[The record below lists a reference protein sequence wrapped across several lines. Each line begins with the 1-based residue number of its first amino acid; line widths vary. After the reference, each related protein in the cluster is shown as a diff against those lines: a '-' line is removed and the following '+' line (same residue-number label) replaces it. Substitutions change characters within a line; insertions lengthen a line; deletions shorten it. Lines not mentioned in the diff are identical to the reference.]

1 MNLDDRDDRSVAAG
15 EYVLGTL
22 QAEDRAA
29 FDRAL
34 VGDPALQAE
43 VYAWQDRLVGLT
55 QRVDAVEPDPRWWSQ
70 IEGRLLPASAT
81 APLPAAASAAATAAA
96 TASATARSA
105 ASANDPQWRR
115 LRLWQTVSGLA
126 IAASLLLATLLV
138 ARMPAGTEPARYLA
152 VLQAPDNSAGWVVEA
167 SVGGRLRLVPIGTP
181 AAVPA
186 GKALQFW
193 TKAKSAA
200 GPTSLGLIRPGEI
213 TDLPAT
219 RLPTLEADQLFE
231 LTLEPEGGSPIG
243 RPTGPV
249 LFIGRTL
256 QL

>member
-1 MNLDDRDDRSVAAG
+1 MTLDQPDDRSVAAG

-22 QAEDRAA
+22 QAQDRAA

-34 VGDPALQAE
+34 AHDPALQAE
-43 VYAWQDRLVGLT
+43 VYAWQDRLVGLAH
-55 QRVDAVEPDPRWWSQ
+55 RVDAVEPDPQWWSL
-70 IEGRLLPASAT
+70 IEARLLPASAT
-81 APLPAAASAAATAAA
+81 APLPAAATVRPAP
-96 TASATARSA
+96 
-105 ASANDPQWRR
+105 SANDPLWRR

-126 IAASLLLATLLV
+126 VAASLLLATLLV
-138 ARMPAGTEPARYLA
+138 ARMPTGIEPARYLA
-152 VLQAPDNSAGWVVEA
+152 VLQAPDKSAGWVVEA
-167 SVGGRLRLVPIGTP
+167 SVGGRLRLVPLGT
-181 AAVPA
+181 AAPVPA

-193 TKAKSAA
+193 TKAKSATS
-200 GPTSLGLIRPGEI
+200 PTSLGLIRSGEI

>member
-1 MNLDDRDDRSVAAG
+1 MNLDQADDRSVAAG

-22 QAEDRAA
+22 QAQDRAD
-29 FDRAL
+29 FDKVLAI
-34 VGDPALQAE
+34 DPALQAE

-70 IEGRLLPASAT
+70 IEARLLPTNAT
-81 APLPAAASAAATAAA
+81 APLRGIATAGATAGA
-96 TASATARSA
+96 TASSTP
-105 ASANDPQWRR
+105 SANDPQWRR

-126 IAASLLLATLLV
+126 VAASLLLAALLV
-138 ARMPAGTEPARYLA
+138 VRMPAGIEPARYLA
-152 VLQAPDNSAGWVVEA
+152 VLQAPDKSAGWVVEA
-167 SVGGRLRLVPIGTP
+167 SVGGRLRLVPLGTS

-193 TKAKSAA
+193 TKAKSAT
-200 GPTSLGLIRPGEI
+200 GPTSLGLIRPGEV

-243 RPTGPV
+243 RPTGAV
-249 LFIGRTL
+249 LFLGRSL
-256 QL
+256 RL

>member
-1 MNLDDRDDRSVAAG
+1 MNLDNSDDRSVAAG

-22 QAEDRAA
+22 QALDRAA

-34 VGDPALQAE
+34 AGDTALQAE
-43 VYAWQDRLVGLT
+43 VYAWQDRLVGFT
-55 QRVDAVEPDPRWWSQ
+55 NRVAAVEPDPRWWSQ
-70 IEGRLLPASAT
+70 IEARLLPPSGA
-81 APLPAAASAAATAAA
+81 APLPADLTV
-96 TASATARSA
+96 RSTR
-105 ASANDPQWRR
+105 SANDPQWRR

-138 ARMPAGTEPARYLA
+138 ARMPAGIEPARYLA
-152 VLQAPDNSAGWVVEA
+152 VLQAPDKSAGWVVEA
-167 SVGGRLRLVPIGTP
+167 SVGGRLRLVPIGTS

-193 TKAKSAA
+193 TKAKSATA
-200 GPTSLGLIRPGEI
+200 PTSLGLIRPGEV

-219 RLPTLEADQLFE
+219 RLPTLEAEQLFE
-231 LTLEPEGGSPIG
+231 LTLEPEGGSPIA

-249 LFIGRTL
+249 LFIGRTV

>member
-1 MNLDDRDDRSVAAG
+1 MNLDQADDRSVAAG

-22 QAEDRAA
+22 QAQDRAD
-29 FDRAL
+29 FDKVLA
-34 VGDPALQAE
+34 VDPALQAE
-43 VYAWQDRLVGLT
+43 VYAWQDRLVGLA

-70 IEGRLLPASAT
+70 IEARLLPANAT
-81 APLPAAASAAATAAA
+81 APLPAAATAAA
-96 TASATARSA
+96 TVRLAP
-105 ASANDPQWRR
+105 SANDPHWRP

-126 IAASLLLATLLV
+126 VAASLLLATLLV
-138 ARMPAGTEPARYLA
+138 TRMPAGTEPARYLA
-152 VLQAPDNSAGWVVEA
+152 VLQAPDKSAGWVVEA
-167 SVGGRLRLVPIGTP
+167 SVGGRLRLVPIGTS

-193 TKAKSAA
+193 TKAKSAT
-200 GPTSLGLIRPGEI
+200 GPTSLGLIRPGEV

-219 RLPTLEADQLFE
+219 RLPTLEAEQLFE

>member
-1 MNLDDRDDRSVAAG
+1 MSLDQPDDRSVAAG

-22 QAEDRAA
+22 QAQERAA
-29 FDRAL
+29 FDSLLA
-34 VGDPALQAE
+34 GDPSLQAE

-55 QRVDAVEPDPRWWSQ
+55 QRVDAVEPDPQWWSQ
-70 IEGRLLPASAT
+70 IEARLLPASAT
-81 APLPAAASAAATAAA
+81 APLPAAGAAAATVRL
-96 TASATARSA
+96 AS
-105 ASANDPQWRR
+105 SANDPQWRR

-126 IAASLLLATLLV
+126 IAASLMLATLLV
-138 ARMPAGTEPARYLA
+138 ARIPAGTEPARYLA
-152 VLQAPDNSAGWVVEA
+152 VLQAPDKSAGWVVEA
-167 SVGGRLRLVPIGTP
+167 SVGGRLRLMPIGTS

-193 TKAKSAA
+193 TKAKGAT
-200 GPTSLGLIRPGEI
+200 GPTSLGLIRPGEV

-219 RLPTLEADQLFE
+219 RLPTLEVGQLFE
-231 LTLEPEGGSPIG
+231 LTLEPEGGSPIA

>member
-1 MNLDDRDDRSVAAG
+1 MNLDQADERSVAAG

-22 QAEDRAA
+22 QAQDRAA
-29 FDRAL
+29 FDTVLA
-34 VGDPALQAE
+34 GDPALQAE
-43 VYAWQDRLVGLT
+43 VYAWQDRLVGLA

-70 IEGRLLPASAT
+70 IEARLPPVSAT
-81 APLPAAASAAATAAA
+81 APLPGTAN
-96 TASATARSA
+96 ARSTP
-105 ASANDPQWRR
+105 SANDPQWRR
-115 LRLWQTVSGLA
+115 LRLWQTISGLA
-126 IAASLLLATLLV
+126 IAASLMLTTLLV
-138 ARMPAGTEPARYLA
+138 TQTPGGVEPARYLA
-152 VLQAPDNSAGWVVEA
+152 VLQAPDKSAGWIVEA
-167 SVGGRLRLVPIGTP
+167 SVGGRLRLVPIGTS

-193 TKAKSAA
+193 TKAKSATA
-200 GPTSLGLIRPGEI
+200 PTSLGLIRPGEV

-219 RLPTLEADQLFE
+219 RLPTLEAEQLFE

>member
-1 MNLDDRDDRSVAAG
+1 MNLDQPDDRSVAAG

-22 QAEDRAA
+22 QAQDRAA
-29 FDRAL
+29 FDRVLA
-34 VGDPALQAE
+34 GDPALQAE
-43 VYAWQDRLVGLT
+43 VYAWQDRLVGLA

-70 IEGRLLPASAT
+70 IEARLLPARAT
-81 APLPAAASAAATAAA
+81 ATLPAAAKV
-96 TASATARSA
+96 RSA
-105 ASANDPQWRR
+105 PIANDPQWRR

-138 ARMPAGTEPARYLA
+138 ARMPAGIEPARYLA
-152 VLQAPDNSAGWVVEA
+152 VLQAPDKSAGWVVEA
-167 SVGGRLRLVPIGTP
+167 SVGGRLRLVPIGTS

-193 TKAKSAA
+193 TKAKSAT
-200 GPTSLGLIRPGEI
+200 GPTSLGLIRPGEV

-219 RLPTLEADQLFE
+219 RLPTLEAEQLFE
-231 LTLEPEGGSPIG
+231 LTLEPEGGSPIA

-256 QL
+256 RL

>member
-1 MNLDDRDDRSVAAG
+1 MNLDQPDDRSVAAG

-22 QAEDRAA
+22 QAQDREA
-29 FDRAL
+29 FSRLLA
-34 VGDPALQAE
+34 GDPALQAE

-55 QRVDAVEPDPRWWSQ
+55 HRVDAVEPDARWWSQ
-70 IEGRLLPASAT
+70 IEARLLPATAT
-81 APLPAAASAAATAAA
+81 ATLPAAATVRPAP
-96 TASATARSA
+96 
-105 ASANDPQWRR
+105 SANDPHWRR

-126 IAASLLLATLLV
+126 IAASLMLATLLV
-138 ARMPAGTEPARYLA
+138 ARMPAGIEPARYLA
-152 VLQAPDNSAGWVVEA
+152 VLQAPDKSAGWVVEA
-167 SVGGRLRLVPIGTP
+167 SVGGRLRLVPIGTS

-193 TKAKSAA
+193 TKAKSAT
-200 GPTSLGLIRPGEI
+200 GPTSLGLVRPGEV

-231 LTLEPEGGSPIG
+231 LTLEPEGGSPIA

>member
-1 MNLDDRDDRSVAAG
+1 MNLDQADDRSVAAG

-22 QAEDRAA
+22 QAQDREA
-29 FDRAL
+29 FDRLLAD
-34 VGDPALQAE
+34 DPALQAE

-55 QRVDAVEPDPRWWSQ
+55 QRVDAVEPDARWWSQ
-70 IEGRLLPASAT
+70 IEARLLPTATATLSASANV
-81 APLPAAASAAATAAA
+81 
-96 TASATARSA
+96 RSA
-105 ASANDPQWRR
+105 RSANDPQWRR
-115 LRLWQTVSGLA
+115 LRLWQTISGLA
-126 IAASLLLATLLV
+126 IAASLLLTTLLV
-138 ARMPAGTEPARYLA
+138 ARMPAGIEPARYLA
-152 VLQAPDNSAGWVVEA
+152 VLQAPDKSAGWVVEA
-167 SVGGRLRLVPIGTP
+167 SVGGRLRLVPIGTS

-193 TKAKSAA
+193 TKAKSAT
-200 GPTSLGLIRPGEI
+200 GPTSLGLVRPGEV

-231 LTLEPEGGSPIG
+231 LTLEPEGGSPIA

-249 LFIGRTL
+249 LFIGRTV

>member
-1 MNLDDRDDRSVAAG
+1 MNLDQPDDRSVAAG

-22 QAEDRAA
+22 QAQDRAA
-29 FDRAL
+29 FDRVLA
-34 VGDPALQAE
+34 GDPALQAE

-70 IEGRLLPASAT
+70 IEARLLPASTT
-81 APLPAAASAAATAAA
+81 APLPATATAAA
-96 TASATARSA
+96 TATATAKSA
-105 ASANDPQWRR
+105 PSANDPQWRR
-115 LRLWQTVSGLA
+115 LRIWQTVSGLA

-152 VLQAPDNSAGWVVEA
+152 VLQAPDKSAGWIVEA
-167 SVGGRLRLVPIGTP
+167 SVGGRLRLLPIGTS

-193 TKAKSAA
+193 TKAKSAT
-200 GPTSLGLIRPGEI
+200 GPTSLGLIRPGEV
-213 TDLPAT
+213 TDLPAS

-231 LTLEPEGGSPIG
+231 LTLEPEHGSPIA

-249 LFIGRTL
+249 LFLGRTL

>member
-1 MNLDDRDDRSVAAG
+1 MNLDQPDDRSVAAG

-22 QAEDRAA
+22 QAQDRAA

-34 VGDPALQAE
+34 AHDPALQAE

-70 IEGRLLPASAT
+70 IEARLLPASAT
-81 APLPAAASAAATAAA
+81 ATLPAAANVGSAP
-96 TASATARSA
+96 
-105 ASANDPQWRR
+105 SANDPQWRR

-138 ARMPAGTEPARYLA
+138 ARVPAGIEPARYLA
-152 VLQAPDNSAGWVVEA
+152 VLQAPDKSAGWVVEA
-167 SVGGRLRLVPIGTP
+167 SVGGRLRLVPIGTS

-193 TKAKSAA
+193 TKAKSAT
-200 GPTSLGLIRPGEI
+200 GPTSLGLIRPGEV

>member
-1 MNLDDRDDRSVAAG
+1 MNLDNSDDRSVAAG

-22 QAEDRAA
+22 QAQERAA
-29 FDRAL
+29 FGGAL
-34 VGDPALQAE
+34 AGDPALQAE

-55 QRVDAVEPDPRWWSQ
+55 HRVDAVEPDPRWWSQ
-70 IEGRLLPASAT
+70 IEVRLLPPSGT
-81 APLPAAASAAATAAA
+81 APLPAAATVRP
-96 TASATARSA
+96 AS
-105 ASANDPQWRR
+105 SANNPQWGS

-138 ARMPAGTEPARYLA
+138 ARMPATIEPARYLA
-152 VLQAPDNSAGWVVEA
+152 VLQAPDKSAGWVVEA
-167 SVGGRLRLVPIGTP
+167 SVGGRLRLVPIGTT

-193 TKAKSAA
+193 TKAKGATA
-200 GPTSLGLIRPGEI
+200 PTSLGLIRPGEV
-213 TDLPAT
+213 TVLPAT
-219 RLPTLEADQLFE
+219 RLPTLEAEQLFE
-231 LTLEPEGGSPIG
+231 LTLEPEGGSPIA